1 MLAQGQ
7 TLELPPPPALKTD
20 AKASKATPI
29 KSAQELLLDDQVAE
43 LEGTWIRS
51 THFKPYIGTGYVHDE
66 QRSDG
71 KSRATFRF
79 KGPTDGEFAL
89 RMTYSA
95 HETRTKRLPIII
107 AGDGQ
112 EQRLTVDQTV
122 PLPAGEAFRTVGQV
136 RLRKGVDYTLT
147 LSNTGTEGFVILDA
161 FQLIPAAAATAT
173 PR

>member
-1 MLAQGQ
+1 M
-7 TLELPPPPALKTD
+7 
-20 AKASKATPI
+20 
-29 KSAQELLLDDQVAE
+29 LLDDQVAE

-95 HETRTKRLPIII
+95 HETRTKRLPIVL